1 MRIRDGAARSLPY
14 AAVAAAHGTMLA
26 VAVREDALLLWAGG
40 AAISAA
46 LLLRRRNVPA
56 ALTDGLTGLADHR
69 GFHDAVDGALA
80 RASSA
85 RAGKHTAVLM
95 IDLNGFRAINA
106 ALGHHAGDRA
116 LGELADVLRACVPA
130 TGLPCRLGADAFA
143 VVLPDLDFAE
153 QAYEVAGRIVATLGP
168 VVIAGRLTPMAAG
181 IGVAVSRPG
190 ELGADELVRRA
201 AVAMERAKA
210 NGPQTRWAV
219 WRESFEQTAAA

>member
-1 MRIRDGAARSLPY
+1 MLIRDQAARCLPY
-14 AAVAAAHGTMLA
+14 GVVAAAHGAMLA
-26 VAVREDALLLWAGG
+26 VAVRADSLLLWAGG
-40 AAISAA
+40 AAVSAA
-46 LLLRRRNVPA
+46 LLLRRRNVPPA
-56 ALTDGLTGLADHR
+56 VTDGLTGLADHR
-69 GFHDAVDGALA
+69 GFHDAVVRSL
-80 RASSA
+80 S

-106 ALGHHAGDRA
+106 TLGHHAGDRA
-116 LGELADVLRACVPA
+116 LIELADVLRACVPA
-130 TGLPCRLGADAFA
+130 GGVPCRLGADEFA
-143 VVLPDLDFAE
+143 VVLPGLDFGE

-219 WRESFEQTAAA
+219 WRESFEQAPAA